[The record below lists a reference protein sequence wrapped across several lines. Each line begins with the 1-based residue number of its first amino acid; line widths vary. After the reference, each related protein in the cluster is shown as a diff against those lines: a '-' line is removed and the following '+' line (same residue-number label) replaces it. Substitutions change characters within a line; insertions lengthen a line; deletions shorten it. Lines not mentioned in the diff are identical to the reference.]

1 MWILISNKL
10 YPEETPIGAIL
21 FIRET
26 ARTITLR
33 IILSILI

>member
-1 MWILISNKL
+1 MSNKL
-10 YPEETPIGAIL
+10 YPEETPIIGAIL